1 MKKYLLVL
9 ALLFGLPEITTYA
22 QDVEAYNTSVL
33 AGRPTNPM
41 IVDGVGEDARFQAIT
56 AMWGDGANL
65 YVADWTTIRRIALS
79 TALVTTL
86 SRTAST
92 GAAHQASNSGFS
104 YRYQGLYGL
113 WGDGTFLYATDIGAD
128 AVRKINLTTDRKST
142 RLNSSH
148 VAISYAV

>member
-41 IVDGVGEDARFQAIT
+41 IVDGVGEDARFEAIT

-65 YVADWTTIRRIALS
+65 YVADSNTIRRVSLS
-79 TALVTTL
+79 TAQVRTL

-92 GAAHQASNSGFS
+92 GVAHAGGSSGGGS
-104 YRYQGLYGL
+104 YFY
-113 WGDGTFLYATDIGAD
+113 
-128 AVRKINLTTDRKST
+128 
-142 RLNSSH
+142 
-148 VAISYAV
+148 